1 MRTGFT
7 SAQVQAIL
15 MRDGYT
21 CAMRCGR
28 RAATANHRANRGSG
42 GHRGSN
48 RIANGCAICT
58 LCNEQIESDA
68 IAARKARELGVKISR
83 HDDPEQVP
91 YRSPMFD
98 QWVHLHDDDMTF
110 DVTDDEL
117 DARLR
122 SVAVML

>member
-1 MRTGFT
+1 VNTGFT
-7 SAQVQAIL
+7 AAQVQAIL

-28 RAATANHRANRGSG
+28 RATIGNHRGGRGMG
-42 GHRGSN
+42 GSRHAN
-48 RIANGCAICT
+48 RIANGCAICWS
-58 LCNEQIESDA
+58 CNSRIEEDA

-117 DARLR
+117 DAHLR
-122 SVAVML
+122 TIAAMV